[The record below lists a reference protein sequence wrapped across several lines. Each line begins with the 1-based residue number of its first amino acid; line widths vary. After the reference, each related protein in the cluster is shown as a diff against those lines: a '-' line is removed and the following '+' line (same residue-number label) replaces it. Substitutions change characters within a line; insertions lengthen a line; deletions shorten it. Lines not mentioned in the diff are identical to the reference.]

1 MNEYD
6 RIMREDWVSEECEL
20 TMLFCV
26 SIYALLV
33 LLPLLTSQFEQMAG
47 GDRRQELVFIGSN
60 LDEDDIRK
68 ALDDCLCTDEEMDV
82 YRAQVEK
89 YLENAN

>member
-1 MNEYD
+1 MYQY
-6 RIMREDWVSEECEL
+6 
-20 TMLFCV
+20 
-26 SIYALLV
+26 YALLV

>member
-1 MNEYD
+1 M
-6 RIMREDWVSEECEL
+6 
-20 TMLFCV
+20 T
-26 SIYALLV
+26 
-33 LLPLLTSQFEQMAG
+33 G